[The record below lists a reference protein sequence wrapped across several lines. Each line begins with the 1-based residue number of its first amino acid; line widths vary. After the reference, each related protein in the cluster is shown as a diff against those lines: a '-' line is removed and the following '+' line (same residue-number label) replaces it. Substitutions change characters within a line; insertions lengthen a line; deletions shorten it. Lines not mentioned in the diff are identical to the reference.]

1 MEKDTFT
8 HPITNPSKEKG
19 IEPNIH
25 RDIDPTQPMGKED
38 KNYNDPSQ
46 VFPSE
51 TGS

>member
-25 RDIDPTQPMGKED
+25 RDIDPIQPMGKED

-46 VFPSE
+46 AFPSE